1 MPTEPIWPSHHRDLH
16 GAAATTRH
24 YLRDL
29 VYGANDGI
37 ITTFAV
43 VAGVS
48 GGALSVRAVLVVG
61 VANLLADGL
70 SMGVGNYLGIKS
82 DESARRTEGLPPRE
96 EHAVRHGAATFLAF
110 AVAGAIPLLPFLI
123 PALAAWR
130 FEASTAATLGALFA
144 VGASRAFVTDVG
156 WVRAGLEMLLLGVAV
171 ALVAFYS
178 GRLVAA
184 LFV

>member
-1 MPTEPIWPSHHRDLH
+1 MADDGWPSHHRDLR
-16 GAAATTRH
+16 GTAARTRH

-48 GGALSVRAVLVVG
+48 GGSLSVRAVLVVG

-82 DESARRTEGLPPRE
+82 DESARRIEGLPPRE
-96 EHAVRHGAATFLAF
+96 EHPVRHGAATFLAF
-110 AVAGAIPLLPFLI
+110 AIAGALPLI
-123 PALAAWR
+123 PYLVPGAETWR
-130 FEASTAATLGALFA
+130 FEASTAATLAALFG
-144 VGASRAFVTDVG
+144 VGASRAFVTDVRWLRG
-156 WVRAGLEMLLLGVAV
+156 GLEMLLLGIVV

-178 GRLVAA
+178 GRLMTA
-184 LFV
+184 LFL

>member
-1 MPTEPIWPSHHRDLH
+1 VADNWPSHHRDLH
-16 GAAATTRH
+16 GTAARTRH

-48 GGALSVRAVLVVG
+48 GGNLSVRAVLVVG

-82 DESARRTEGLPPRE
+82 DESARRAERLPPRE
-96 EHAVRHGAATFLAF
+96 EHPARHGAATFLAF
-110 AVAGAIPLLPFLI
+110 ALAGGIPLLPYLV
-123 PALAAWR
+123 PAIEAWR
-130 FEASTAATLGALFA
+130 FEASTAATLGALFG

-156 WVRAGLEMLLLGVAV
+156 WLRGGLEMLLLGILV

-178 GRLVAA
+178 GRVITA
-184 LFV
+184 LLL

>member
-1 MPTEPIWPSHHRDLH
+1 MVERVWPSHHRDLH
-16 GAAATTRH
+16 GAAARTRH

-48 GGALSVRAVLVVG
+48 GGALSVRAVLVIG

-70 SMGVGNYLGIKS
+70 SMGVGNYLGIVS
-82 DESARRTEGLPPRE
+82 DESARRTEGLAPRE

-110 AVAGAIPLLPFLI
+110 AIAGAVPLVPFLV
-123 PALAAWR
+123 PGLAAWR
-130 FEASTAATLGALFA
+130 FEASSVFTLVALFL
-144 VGASRAFVTDVG
+144 VGASRALVTDVR
-156 WVRAGLEMLLLGVAV
+156 WLRAGIEMLALGLVVAV
-171 ALVAFYS
+171 VAFYS
-178 GRLVAA
+178 GRVVGA
-184 LFV
+184 LL